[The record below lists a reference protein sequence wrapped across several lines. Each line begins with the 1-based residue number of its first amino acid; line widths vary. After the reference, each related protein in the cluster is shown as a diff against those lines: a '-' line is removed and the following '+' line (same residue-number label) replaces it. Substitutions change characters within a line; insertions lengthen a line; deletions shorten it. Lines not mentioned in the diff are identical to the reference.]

1 MTYGPG
7 PLRADAVTRRALA
20 GLVLGRI
27 GVDGGSRAILPFL
40 PVVAAGLDLT
50 FRDLALLVALRSAT
64 GLAGPRLAR
73 AVRGRSRRSVL
84 VGVCLLT
91 CAGCLALIAPTT
103 VLDTVHVGLDGRTL
117 MVAAGFMATG
127 LARPLF
133 DIAAQSWIAGA
144 VAPGRIGRATG
155 IVELGWALS
164 LAATVPAAG
173 MLIGPFGWRVIGLL
187 TAGYALVGAVA
198 VARLVPRGQ
207 VRERIPA
214 PVARPVR
221 CRVPALV
228 VAVALT
234 VAAAE
239 SLLVV
244 YGAWTVDDL
253 GLSAVSVGLS
263 ALVIVAAELVGELV
277 AATVADRWG
286 LQRTVLAGLAVL
298 APVYLLL
305 GSAGLPLAVVAV
317 VLWFAAFEL
326 VLVALVA
333 MGTAMPTRSRT
344 RTVAAVAAAIG
355 VGNLIGALLAPLVY
369 DRGGMALSGPVAAL
383 FVGAAAAVLVGDSVL
398 VRRRGLAHVEQPV
411 AALEGVDR

>member
-1 MTYGPG
+1 M
-7 PLRADAVTRRALA
+7 
-20 GLVLGRI
+20 
-27 GVDGGSRAILPFL
+27 
-40 PVVAAGLDLT
+40 
-50 FRDLALLVALRSAT
+50 
-64 GLAGPRLAR
+64 
-73 AVRGRSRRSVL
+73 
-84 VGVCLLT
+84 
-91 CAGCLALIAPTT
+91 
-103 VLDTVHVGLDGRTL
+103 
-117 MVAAGFMATG
+117 
-127 LARPLF
+127 
-133 DIAAQSWIAGA
+133 
-144 VAPGRIGRATG
+144 
-155 IVELGWALS
+155 
-164 LAATVPAAG
+164 
-173 MLIGPFGWRVIGLL
+173 
-187 TAGYALVGAVA
+187 
-198 VARLVPRGQ
+198 
-207 VRERIPA
+207 
-214 PVARPVR
+214 R

-305 GSAGLPLAVVAV
+305 GSAGLPLAAVSVVV
-317 VLWFAAFEL
+317 WFAAFEL